1 MGDYKNS
8 LRNLDKI
15 LGYCFEGEIRSDIHT
30 LVTDMEYIENKKHVS
45 KTEIDSL
52 CPMLTKYKK
61 DPIGFTIL
69 SLLPKIDFGTLVPF
83 V

>member
-1 MGDYKNS
+1 
-8 LRNLDKI
+8 
-15 LGYCFEGEIRSDIHT
+15 
-30 LVTDMEYIENKKHVS
+30 MEYIENKKHVS